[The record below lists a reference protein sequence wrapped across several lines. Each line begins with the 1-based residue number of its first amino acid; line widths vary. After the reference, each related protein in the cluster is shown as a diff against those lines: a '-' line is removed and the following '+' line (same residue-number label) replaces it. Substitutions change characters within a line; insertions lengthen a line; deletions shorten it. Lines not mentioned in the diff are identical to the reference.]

1 MLLLS
6 NPKIQDL
13 FIKEKIF
20 DKKQI
25 EDFIVN
31 YSFAILDLIIDEIQI
46 YIEQNNL
53 TNVDE
58 YLRSI
63 ADEIK
68 KKKRS
73 TIDDQ
78 LKFYTE
84 IFNVLNDYPALKDVL
99 KKETQKFDDDLNEIL
114 LEGLDDSTYMK
125 FMEII
130 ESDLKELEKEEAAAK
145 RLMASPDYNKV

>member
-78 LKFYTE
+78 L
-84 IFNVLNDYPALKDVL
+84 
-99 KKETQKFDDDLNEIL
+99 
-114 LEGLDDSTYMK
+114 
-125 FMEII
+125 
-130 ESDLKELEKEEAAAK
+130 
-145 RLMASPDYNKV
+145 